1 MGHIKKN
8 TKYLFSAIILLT
20 ISFFSYSF
28 TYLNSEVKNSPQ
40 NISSLDPETIDWLS
54 RVDSSGGTVS
64 DSIIEAVDDYI
75 KEIKGLK
82 YQTVSI
88 RNRIIRENWFC
99 GDFNSAFVPFFRN
112 ADESSAII
120 GSFMD
125 NNKNYDPLEY
135 NQSGELSGLKGNGTN
150 RYIETGLTPS
160 AINEFQKNDVH
171 FMIYSMSD
179 SADAGRMGSRGQSGS
194 GLYFYPKYVNGNS
207 YFNLNSNVE
216 SSSTL
221 PSANG
226 YLMFQRTS
234 FSSLNSYYNNFLVNS
249 VQNNSTIKPDAP
261 ITIGAFNNNGVVS
274 GFMKMRLGGY
284 SIGASL
290 SASQQTIHYNAVT
303 RLMNRLGRINQ
314 VSSIADF
321 KSNLF
326 TFTGKRLFINYKTQ
340 DEGFLQFEFQDQ
352 EGNTIPNFSF
362 EECPRY
368 TGDEF
373 EKEVIWDQQNNL
385 SSLVNTPVFL
395 RIRMQNADL
404 YSLQFTKPLAYTDS
418 SVAGFKIGTYKQFF
432 ADTLLFSNN
441 IPALRKM
448 HSPVKEPL
456 PVLTSEMPW
465 EGNLLITT
473 YSNVA
478 YSKSAFS
485 DEMVYKMWLRA
496 SATIGKL
503 PVYYESSDGINWTR
517 PNLESY
523 KFNGSMQNNI
533 ITDNP
538 TYPGGLYTVVEDSAM
553 SVNDSTRRYKSVY
566 NTHTTRDYSKLNVSF
581 SVDGL
586 NWIPYSGN
594 PVRHVGEDL
603 SSSGWNPVL
612 GKYLGYFR
620 DSLGIRN
627 IGRYV
632 SDDWINWTYTGT
644 ILKPDVYDPK
654 TTGYYNFEVL
664 FKDSVYWGFL
674 GHFQMNQNA
683 DENPANP
690 TRTDNTVFIELL
702 FSRDGINFVR
712 CGNRQPFL
720 NYGEEG
726 SWDDQMVF
734 TVGVPVVRDDEFYI
748 YYNGFNFKHMSNAP
762 PPIDG
767 GPNKSSIGLAKI
779 GIDRFISLSAF

>member
-1 MGHIKKN
+1 MGIHKK
-8 TKYLFSAIILLT
+8 LFTVTLLLV

-28 TYLNSEVKNSPQ
+28 TSLNSEENYSFQ
-40 NISSLDPETIDWLS
+40 NISDLDPETANWLE
-54 RVDSSGGTVS
+54 RVDSAGGSVP

-88 RNRIIRENWFC
+88 RNKIIRENWFC

-120 GSFMD
+120 GAYKD
-125 NNKNYDPLEY
+125 INNNYIPQDY
-135 NQSGELSGLKGNGTN
+135 YQTGELSGLKGNGSD
-150 RYIETGLTPS
+150 RYIGTGLTPS
-160 AINEFQKNDVH
+160 AVNEFQKNDVH

-179 SADAGRMGSRGQSGS
+179 SSDAGRMGARGQFGN
-194 GLYFYPKYVNGNS
+194 GLYFYPKYLNGNS
-207 YFNLNSNVE
+207 YFNINGTVE
-216 SSSTL
+216 SSATL
-221 PSANG
+221 PSPDG
-226 YLMFQRTS
+226 YIMFQRTS
-234 FSSLNSYYNNFLVNS
+234 SSSLNSYYNNFLINT
-249 VQNNSTIKPDAP
+249 VQNNSIDKPDAP
-261 ITIGAFNNNGVVS
+261 LLIGAFNNNGTVS
-274 GFMKMRLGGY
+274 GYMKMRLGGY

-290 SASQQTIHYNAVT
+290 SASQQVIHYNAVK
-303 RLMNRLGRINQ
+303 RLMGRLGRTDQ
-314 VSSIADF
+314 VSVTADF
-321 KSNLF
+321 KSKLF
-326 TFTGKRLFINYKTQ
+326 TFTGKNLIANFKTY
-340 DEGFLQFEFQDQ
+340 EGGFLQFELQDQ
-352 EGNTIPNFSF
+352 DGNPIPDFTIDD
-362 EECPRY
+362 CPQI

-373 EKEVIWDQQNNL
+373 TKEISWQQGSNVAEL
-385 SSLVNTPVFL
+385 INTPVYL

-404 YSLQFTKPLAYTDS
+404 YSIQFKKQMGITDS
-418 SVAGFKIGTYKQFF
+418 SVAGFKAGTYKQFF

-448 HSPVKEPL
+448 HSPVKEPQ
-456 PVLTSEMPW
+456 PVLSPEMPW

-478 YSKSAFS
+478 YSKSVFTG
-485 DEMVYKMWLRA
+485 EMVYKMWLRA

-503 PVYYESSDGINWTR
+503 PVYYESVDGINWTR
-517 PNLESY
+517 PVLESY
-523 KFNGSMQNNI
+523 KFEGSMENNI

-566 NTHTTRDYSKLNVSF
+566 NTHTTRANSKLNVSF
-581 SVDGL
+581 SADGL
-586 NWIPYSGN
+586 VWIPYSGN
-594 PVRHVGEDL
+594 PVRHIGEDL

-674 GHFQMNQNA
+674 GHFQMNQFG
-683 DENPANP
+683 DESPPNPS
-690 TRTDNTVFIELL
+690 RTDNTVFIELL

-712 CGNRQPFL
+712 CGNRQPFI

-726 SWDDQMVF
+726 SWDDQMVY

-748 YYNGFNFKHMSNAP
+748 YYNGFNFKHMSPAP
-762 PPIDG
+762 PPIGG

-779 GIDRFISLSAF
+779 GIDRFVSLTAF

>member
-1 MGHIKKN
+1 MGNIKN
-8 TKYLFSAIILLT
+8 IYSALLLIT
-20 ISFFSYSF
+20 VSFFLYSF
-28 TYLNSEVKNSPQ
+28 SLFNSEEKNLPQ
-40 NISSLDPETIDWLS
+40 NITDLDPETVNWLA
-54 RVDSSGGTVS
+54 RVDSAGGSVS
-64 DSIIEAVDDYI
+64 DSVIEAVDDYI

-88 RNRIIRENWFC
+88 RNKIIRENWFC

-120 GSFMD
+120 GFYKD
-125 NNKNYDPLEY
+125 QNNNYEQLDY
-135 NQSGELSGLKGNGTN
+135 SQTGEFSGLKGNGSD
-150 RYIETGLTPS
+150 RYINTGINPS
-160 AINEFQKNDVH
+160 AVNEFQKNDIH

-179 SADAGRMGSRGQSGS
+179 SADAGRMGSRGSSGS
-194 GLYFYPKYVNGNS
+194 GLYFYPKYINGNS

-216 SSSTL
+216 SSATL

-226 YLMFQRTS
+226 YIMFQRTS
-234 FSSLNSYYNNFLVNS
+234 SSNLNSYYNNFLINTVQSNS
-249 VQNNSTIKPDAP
+249 NLKPDVP
-261 ITIGAFNNNGVVS
+261 LTIGAFNNNGNVS
-274 GFMKMRLGGY
+274 GYMKMRLGGY

-290 SASQQTIHYNAVT
+290 SAAQQAIHYNAVV
-303 RLMNRLGRINQ
+303 RLMNRLERVNQ
-314 VSSIADF
+314 TSGIADF
-321 KSNLF
+321 KSRLF
-326 TFTGKRLFINYKTQ
+326 TFTGKNLVINYRTYE
-340 DEGFLQFEFQDQ
+340 EGFLQFELQDQ
-352 EGNTIPNFSF
+352 DGNPIPNFTID
-362 EECPRY
+362 ECPVIS
-368 TGDEF
+368 GDEITR
-373 EKEVIWDQQNNL
+373 EVSWQQGVTL
-385 SSLVNTPVFL
+385 DDLVNTPVYL
-395 RIRMQNADL
+395 RIKMQNADL
-404 YSLQFTKPLAYTDS
+404 YSLRFTNPLANVDS
-418 SVAGFKIGTYKQFF
+418 SVAGFKAGTYKQFF
-432 ADTLLFSNN
+432 ADTLMFSNN

-448 HSPVKEPL
+448 HSPVKEPQ
-456 PVLTSEMPW
+456 PVLSPEMPW

-473 YSNVA
+473 YSNIA
-478 YSKSAFS
+478 YSKSVFTG
-485 DEMVYKMWLRA
+485 EMVYKMWLRA

-517 PNLESY
+517 PDLESY
-523 KFNGSMQNNI
+523 KFNGSMENNI

-538 TYPGGLYTVVEDSAM
+538 NYPGGLYTVVEDSAM
-553 SVNDSTRRYKSVY
+553 SVNDSTRRYKSVF
-566 NTHTTRDYSKLNVSF
+566 NTHNTRAFSKLNVSF
-581 SVDGL
+581 SSDGL

-620 DSLGIRN
+620 DSLGVRN
-627 IGRYV
+627 VGRYV

-674 GHFQMNQNA
+674 GHFQMNQNG
-683 DENPANP
+683 DESPVNP

-726 SWDDQMVF
+726 SWDDQMVY
-734 TVGVPVVRDDEFYI
+734 TVGVPVVKNDEFYI
-748 YYNGFNFKHMSNAP
+748 YYNGFNFKHMSPAP
-762 PPIDG
+762 PPIGG
-767 GPNKSSIGLAKI
+767 GPIKSSIGLAKI
-779 GIDRFISLSAF
+779 GIDRFISLTAF